1 MYIIEKPRKID
12 LLKIVKRKATTKN
25 CQGCRDNFYNGNN
38 RLGVQKCWLLDNAR
52 LVRRKEVGMS
62 DVPPWHWQPV
72 VVLPECY
79 RRSGYVYVNP
89 RSIC

>member
-12 LLKIVKRKATTKN
+12 VLKMVRKKAGLRHCN
-25 CQGCRDNFYNGNN
+25 GCRDNFYNGHNP
-38 RLGVQKCWLLDNAR
+38 LGVKRCWLLDNAR

-72 VVLPECY
+72 VVVPECY
-79 RRSGYVYVNP
+79 RRSGYVYVKP
-89 RSIC
+89 TQLG